1 MKKDEVKKPKKLRL
15 SRETLQPLT
24 GSDAQK
30 VVGGTGG
37 CGCSISPATHC
48 EVESEACDTA

>member
-30 VVGGTGG
+30 VVGGTECSTSPGPRCTLVSEEL
-37 CGCSISPATHC
+37 CGT
-48 EVESEACDTA
+48 T